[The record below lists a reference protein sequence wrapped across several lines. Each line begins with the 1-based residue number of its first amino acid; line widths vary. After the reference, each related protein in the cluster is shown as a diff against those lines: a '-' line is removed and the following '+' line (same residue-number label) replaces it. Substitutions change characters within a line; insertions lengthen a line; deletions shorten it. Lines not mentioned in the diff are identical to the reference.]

1 MTNGVSTG
9 AYGTINRV
17 KLPFIGTNG
26 RSACPKISPLQ
37 TRQAVGAGNQCAL
50 NQGQAYTYSN
60 TFPILAI
67 YPSVSVLAKL
77 KQTNKQTNKQTFSLT
92 WCGDFAATAKR
103 GGDVG
108 ADRQGHQQEDRL
120 LDHADQD
127 PLRGDTLGVSEPFFY
142 NPLSRS
148 AAKAFTSFYLELPTG
163 RPVLVLLQA
172 VLPTYK
178 P

>member
-77 KQTNKQTNKQTFSLT
+77 KQTNKQTNKHF
-92 WCGDFAATAKR
+92 R
-103 GGDVG
+103 
-108 ADRQGHQQEDRL
+108 
-120 LDHADQD
+120 
-127 PLRGDTLGVSEPFFY
+127 
-142 NPLSRS
+142 
-148 AAKAFTSFYLELPTG
+148 
-163 RPVLVLLQA
+163 
-172 VLPTYK
+172 
-178 P
+178 

>member
-1 MTNGVSTG
+1 MQVRVSDCTQLPCPLRKRTQATIEIDFIPNEPVTNGVSTG

-67 YPSVSVLAKL
+67 YPSQNVEVTWELIDRA
-77 KQTNKQTNKQTFSLT
+77 TNKKIVCWTM
-92 WCGDFAATAKR
+92 
-103 GGDVG
+103 
-108 ADRQGHQQEDRL
+108 
-120 LDHADQD
+120 
-127 PLRGDTLGVSEPFFY
+127 
-142 NPLSRS
+142 
-148 AAKAFTSFYLELPTG
+148 PT
-163 RPVLVLLQA
+163 RIL
-172 VLPTYK
+172 
-178 P
+178 